1 MNWLNSIR
9 PINAWPYIGPWL
21 VVLIFNCT
29 HIVTPKLP
37 QRGRMWPEL
46 CGTDPQYER
55 RKWIGTVHPH
65 GMRDPW
71 TVVFI
76 GVTWRVRAR
85 CNVLEP
91 DTLAWSARAQTKV
104 TCGQKVRA
112 WKWKPSCVTTW
123 RRSES
128 SVLAQS
134 IPYPITALLPNL
146 SNLLSFLLPVFLIL
160 KSKNVRELLF
170 LSILNIGNS
179 KLVQLFYSFFI
190 DTSYVNRKPKCV
202 DCGTSTVYHRQT

>member
-1 MNWLNSIR
+1 
-9 PINAWPYIGPWL
+9 
-21 VVLIFNCT
+21 
-29 HIVTPKLP
+29 
-37 QRGRMWPEL
+37 
-46 CGTDPQYER
+46 
-55 RKWIGTVHPH
+55 
-65 GMRDPW
+65 MRDPW

-179 KLVQLFYSFFI
+179 KLVQLFFFFYW
-190 DTSYVNRKPKCV
+190 YVICKSRTEM
-202 DCGTSTVYHRQT
+202 CGLWNVYGLSSTNLENKWEVFHVTYNLILSERTPN